1 MIRYRLRMEANQS
14 EGEWAKKCAK
24 IADLAKYL
32 GLTTRFYSPTVFV
45 VCSPDGGGTGETKA
59 EKPSRARSG
68 GDASDGS
75 EGRSEG
81 DGKVEGT
88 LL

>member
-1 MIRYRLRMEANQS
+1 MEANQI
-14 EGEWAKKCAK
+14 EEEWAKKCAK
-24 IADLAKYL
+24 IADLAKDL

-45 VCSPDGGGTGETKA
+45 VCSPNGGGTGETKA
-59 EKPSRARSG
+59 KKPSRTRPRS
-68 GDASDGS
+68 DAPNGS